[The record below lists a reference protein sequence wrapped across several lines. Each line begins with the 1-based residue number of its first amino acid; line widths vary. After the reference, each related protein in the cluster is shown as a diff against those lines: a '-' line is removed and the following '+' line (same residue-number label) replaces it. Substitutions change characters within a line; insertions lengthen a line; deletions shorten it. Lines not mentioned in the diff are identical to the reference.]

1 MVPILSSWSDLC
13 VGDRMVIADPR
24 IRASQAIRLLL
35 VVVGF
40 GLEFSG
46 ILLQGI
52 GMMLVF
58 AGFGIAAIGSVIE
71 T

>member
-1 MVPILSSWSDLC
+1 
-13 VGDRMVIADPR
+13 MVIADPR
-24 IRASQAIRLLL
+24 IRASQAIGLLL

-58 AGFGIAAIGSVIE
+58 AGFGLAAIGSVIE

>member
-1 MVPILSSWSDLC
+1 
-13 VGDRMVIADPR
+13 
-24 IRASQAIRLLL
+24 
-35 VVVGF
+35 VVGF

-58 AGFGIAAIGSVIE
+58 AGFGLAAIGSVIE